1 MTARLA
7 WRNIWRNP
15 TRSLVVMIAI
25 ILGIYAAM
33 FMSGFATGMARSY
46 VNNAIQTMVG
56 HLQIHVPAY
65 QEEARTAFYLPAPED
80 LTAFAKKQ
88 EGLAGFSL
96 RTQIMGMAASSH
108 GNRGVQVR
116 GVDPEQEASVT
127 DLDDLMVEGEFFGET
142 RRNQI
147 LLGRKMAENLRVGL
161 RSKVVLTFQDLS
173 GTITAGA
180 FRVTGIFESG
190 NTGFDEGTVLVR
202 QSDLNGLLVP
212 ADSLLPD
219 SLHLPESNLIAH
231 EFTLLLDDPGQLD
244 TIQGAFR
251 KEFPSLLVENYK
263 ELAPDL
269 RLYES
274 QIQNI
279 SIIYLAIILLAL
291 VFGIINTMLMAVLER
306 IKELGMLMAVG
317 MNKGKVFG
325 MIVLETLLLTLI
337 GAPVGILLGH
347 LTIQYFGGVGI
358 DLSSF
363 SAAMQEYGLSEQ
375 LYLELEPAVYY
386 QIPIGVFIT
395 AIVAALY
402 PAWKAIRLRPVDAI
416 HKI

>member
-25 ILGIYAAM
+25 MLGIYAAM

-56 HLQIHVPAY
+56 HIQVHVPAY
-65 QEEARTAFYLPAPED
+65 QEEARTAYYLPNPSD
-80 LTAFAKKQ
+80 LSAFAKKQ
-88 EGLAGFSL
+88 EGLAGYSL
-96 RTQIMGMAASSH
+96 RTQVMGMAASSH
-108 GNRGVQVR
+108 GNRGVQIR
-116 GVDPEQEASVT
+116 GVDPELEASVT
-127 DLDDLMVEGEFFGET
+127 DLDDLVADGDFFGET

-147 LLGRKMAENLRVGL
+147 LIGRKMAENLRVDL

-202 QSDLNGLLVP
+202 QSDLNRLLVP
-212 ADSLLPD
+212 VDSLLPD
-219 SLHLPESNLIAH
+219 SLHLPESHLIAH

-251 KEFPSLLVENYK
+251 NAFPGLLVENYK

-317 MNKGKVFG
+317 MNKGKVFS
-325 MIVLETLLLTLI
+325 MIVLETLFLTLI
-337 GAPVGILLGH
+337 GAPIGILLGH
-347 LTIQYFGGVGI
+347 LTITYFGRVGI
-358 DLSSF
+358 DLSAF
-363 SAAMQEYGLSEQ
+363 STAMQEYGLSEQ
-375 LYLELEPAVYY
+375 LFLELEPVVYY
-386 QIPIGVFIT
+386 QIPIGVLIT
-395 AIVAALY
+395 AVLAALY